1 MDVVVEEVDAIIVV
15 PPESNENTGLKGLGN
30 SPKLSP
36 AFRLARWGFTIG
48 ELLVEV
54 VVGPVLFLNELALDS
69 PPPPLKEDLENRW
82 EADEEAGEA
91 GAGLLGVN
99 STLGVDGMVVARGR
113 LDGGSGMMI
122 LAGDA

>member
-1 MDVVVEEVDAIIVV
+1 MVEEVDAIIVV

-36 AFRLARWGFTIG
+36 AFRLARWGLTIG
-48 ELLVEV
+48 EPLVEL

-91 GAGLLGVN
+91 GAGLLGVI

-122 LAGDA
+122 FAGDA